1 MSRIFA
7 IIILLMLSLP
17 VVVQAEDNILNEA
30 PTAIENRLDEDVVV
44 EESTNI
50 DYKEP
55 ISKRKIVKKFLIAMG
70 SVVASSLTIYFMLT
84 VYNKLREKFYSKPEG
99 TENEPSLNSPDDLE
113 SAVKTF
119 LDKTNW

>member
-1 MSRIFA
+1 MSKIFA
-7 IIILLMLSLP
+7 IIILIMLSLP
-17 VVVQAEDNILNEA
+17 VIVQAEDNVITETSS
-30 PTAIENRLDEDVVV
+30 PIENRLDDDIVN
-44 EESTNI
+44 ESTDI

-84 VYNKLREKFYSKPEG
+84 IYNRVRENFCSKPEIS
-99 TENEPSLNSPDDLE
+99 ENEPTLESPDDME
-113 SAVKTF
+113 NAVKTF